1 MLPPG
6 PSAPPLVQTLRWLR
20 APVPLFEECRERY
33 GPTFTLRLKV
43 GAPIVC
49 LTDPAHVKE
58 LFTAPP
64 DVLHPGEGGRI
75 LEPILG
81 SHSVL
86 VLDEDAHLE
95 QRRMMLPAFHGDRMT
110 ALTEALEE
118 LTARAVDE
126 LPRDEPV
133 ALHPR
138 MQLLTLRVILRAIF
152 GLRAGPRL
160 ERFETVLTD
169 YLERGSAPVN
179 MLPALQRDL
188 GPRSPWGRFLRVR
201 REALALLHEEIRARR
216 ADRDHDG
223 DDVLAMLLGARH
235 GDAGGGRPMAD
246 DEIADEL
253 MTLLVAGHET
263 TASQLAWTFERLAR
277 TPDVLATAVRAAD
290 AGDDAYL
297 TAVLNEG
304 LRMRPVLLFAQP
316 RAVHRDVELGGRRYT
331 AGTCAITANVYLI
344 HHDPE
349 IYPQPHRF
357 RPERFL
363 ERPPGTYTFV
373 PFGGG
378 RRRCLGMSF
387 AMLEMR
393 IVLRELLRRRT
404 VQAVGDGGE
413 GPLRRHITVSPARGG
428 LVVLGDRGGYAA
440 RAAQTLATSSSS
452 R

>member
-6 PSAPPLVQTLRWLR
+6 PSAPSVVQTLRWLR
-20 APVPLFEECRERY
+20 APAPFFEECRARY
-33 GPTFTLRLKV
+33 GRTFTMRLNV
-43 GAPIVC
+43 GGPIVS
-49 LTDPAHVKE
+49 LSDPDHVKE

-75 LEPILG
+75 LEPLMG
-81 SHSVL
+81 PRSVL

-110 ALTEALEE
+110 ALTQALVD
-118 LTARAVDE
+118 LTERAVAA
-126 LPRDEPV
+126 LPRDEPI

-138 MQLLTLRVILRAIF
+138 MQQLTLQVILRAIF
-152 GLRAGPRL
+152 GLREGPRQDRFLAVFTDFL
-160 ERFETVLTD
+160 EQ
-169 YLERGSAPVN
+169 GSLPVN
-179 MLPALQRDL
+179 MLPVLQRDL
-188 GPRSPWGRFLRVR
+188 GPRSPWGRFALVR
-201 REALALLHEEIRARR
+201 AQARGLLHEEIRERR
-216 ADRDHDG
+216 AEGGRAGSG
-223 DDVLAMLLGARH
+223 DDVLAMLLGAAH
-235 GDAGGGRPMAD
+235 GDGTPMGD

-263 TASQLAWTFERLAR
+263 TASQLAWTFERLTR
-277 TPDVLATAVRAAD
+277 TPSALSAAVRAAD
-290 AGDDAYL
+290 DGDDRYL

-316 RAVHRDVELGGRRYT
+316 RAVHRDVTLGGFDYT
-331 AGTCAITANVYLI
+331 AGTCALTANVHLI

-349 IYPQPHRF
+349 LYPQPYRF

-363 ERPPGTYTFV
+363 EQAPGTYTFV

-393 IVLRELLRRRT
+393 IVLGALLRATT
-404 VQAVGDGGE
+404 VRAVGDAGE
-413 GPLRRHITVSPARGG
+413 GPERRHITVSPARGG
-428 LVVLGDRGGYAA
+428 LVVLRDRVSRPVSAA
-440 RAAQTLATSSSS
+440 AAVAATA
-452 R
+452 